1 MEMYSVLYYP
11 HFQSSPQWLK
21 AILLLVDRVIRIVPR
36 DVDPGDR
43 DQLKELIQKI
53 PGCLESIAPNDFDVN
68 IDDINV
74 LRMSK
79 AFRQIRQN
87 LPMTQSREIQLKISG
102 NSISIA
108 GHVSLHQSK
117 VSKQIYDSLIENN
130 LIDPT
135 LQEIAGDPEKANML
149 TIQKGYET
157 IIMGNGV
164 TD

>member
-1 MEMYSVLYYP
+1 
-11 HFQSSPQWLK
+11 
-21 AILLLVDRVIRIVPR
+21 
-36 DVDPGDR
+36 
-43 DQLKELIQKI
+43 
-53 PGCLESIAPNDFDVN
+53 
-68 IDDINV
+68 
-74 LRMSK
+74 MSK